1 MSPDRSGDGP
11 VLRQLVLLDA
21 ERRVVALQAGDAS
34 QPAGPALSGL
44 RPGDRIDEHLER
56 LAATGV
62 PLAVALHRSLS
73 AATTA
78 ATMGAGDGSAGSGSG
93 ASRQGPHA
101 VAGPSGAEPFAWLPL
116 QQPPGWSALLIEPGL
131 ADGQQRQ
138 RLEELVVDRTVQ
150 LAAARESAEQARS
163 SQTEFL
169 THMSHEVRTP
179 LNAIAGLTH
188 LMRREP
194 GLTEA
199 LGRRLADVQSAA
211 RHLQAI
217 VDDVLDLERLES
229 GEVALRDEPFDLH
242 TLLDEVRALV
252 QGEADLSGVSL
263 QVEQAAPTTA
273 LRGDGP
279 RLRQA
284 LLNLAAHA
292 VCHGNQVGV
301 TLRSRVL
308 VRGDSGVL
316 LRLEVHDAAAAG
328 AGARLPGSSEHGG
341 RTGDAAPR
349 LRDQGGLG
357 LGLTR
362 RLAQRMGGV
371 AGIDVLGDGGSLSW
385 FSVRVAEV
393 QVPVEPRRSPAVGLE
408 AVIRQ
413 RHGGARVLLAE
424 DNEVNRLVMVELL
437 ADAGLQVDTAED
449 GEQAL
454 VMAGQ
459 RPYDLVLLDL
469 RMPRRDGLSAAREM
483 RRMPALRRVPIMAT
497 TANAFDEDRRAC
509 AAAGMD
515 DFLAKPIEVDL
526 LYELV
531 LSWLDRTRGSPPA
544 ADAARPAQDAPA
556 EADGLRL
563 MQMLRGVEGIDAGG
577 GLAAVGGRAA
587 VYRRLLGVFC
597 RTHHDDAA
605 RLAACVER
613 GDLAGAR
620 DLAHRIRG
628 GAATLGLVDIEL
640 TAADVESTL
649 DVGRPAPATIPV
661 SDGLQRFGSAL
672 HETLAR
678 IELALSR

>member
-1 MSPDRSGDGP
+1 MSPDRSGAGP

-21 ERRVVALQAGDAS
+21 ERRVVALQAGDAT

-56 LAATGV
+56 LAAAGV
-62 PLAVALHRSLS
+62 PLAIALHRSLS
-73 AATTA
+73 AATAAATTA
-78 ATMGAGDGSAGSGSG
+78 ADIGSAGSGSG
-93 ASRQGPHA
+93 ANGQGPHA
-101 VAGPSGAEPFAWLPL
+101 VEGPSGAEPFAWVPL
-116 QQPPGWSALLIEPGL
+116 QQPPGWSALLIEPGR
-131 ADGQQRQ
+131 AEGHQRQ

-169 THMSHEVRTP
+169 AHMSHEVRTP

-252 QGEADLSGVSL
+252 QGEADLSGVGL

-292 VCHGNQVGV
+292 VRHGNQVGV
-301 TLRSRVL
+301 TLRSRVP

-316 LRLEVHDAAAAG
+316 LRLEVHDAAA
-328 AGARLPGSSEHGG
+328 GARPSGPAGLGG

-357 LGLTR
+357 LALTR

-393 QVPVEPRRSPAVGLE
+393 QLPVEPRRSPVVGLE
-408 AVIRQ
+408 GVIRQ

-544 ADAARPAQDAPA
+544 ADAGLPAQDAPA
-556 EADGLRL
+556 DADGQRL

-649 DVGRPAPATIPV
+649 DAGRPARAMTV
-661 SDGLQRFGSAL
+661 SDGLQRFGTAL

-678 IELALSR
+678 VELALSR